1 MKDSRVS
8 LLPVVCGATFW
19 LVLLAP
25 LPAAEPA
32 VTGELRVQP
41 QALTLVH
48 PRQPH
53 SILVRGTTADGLV
66 LDLTGSATFA
76 SADETI
82 AVVDSFGWVRPIAS
96 GKTAITVRAAGR
108 TATLP
113 VTVELKPGTPPT
125 SFRHEVMPVFSKA
138 GCNSGACHGYSLGK
152 NGFKLSL
159 RGGDEK
165 ADYESLTQEFL
176 GRRINR
182 HRPEASLIL
191 KKPLGEVA
199 HRGGVLMEAGDLLH
213 ETLLRWVRE
222 GAPSD
227 LADPLRL

>member
-1 MKDSRVS
+1 
-8 LLPVVCGATFW
+8 
-19 LVLLAP
+19 
-25 LPAAEPA
+25 
-32 VTGELRVQP
+32 
-41 QALTLVH
+41 
-48 PRQPH
+48 
-53 SILVRGTTADGLV
+53 
-66 LDLTGSATFA
+66 GSATFA
-76 SADETI
+76 SADEKI
-82 AVVDSFGWVRPIAS
+82 AVVDSFGWVSPVAS
-96 GKTAITVRAAGR
+96 GKTTIMVRAAGR

-113 VTVELKPGTPPT
+113 VTVDLKPGPHPT
-125 SFRHEVMPVFSKA
+125 SFRHEVMPVFSKG

-191 KKPLGEVA
+191 RKALGEVA
-199 HRGGVLMEAGDLLH
+199 HRGGVRMEAGDLLH
-213 ETLLRWVRE
+213 QTLINWIRD

-227 LADPLRL
+227 LGDVGRIGNPSYNSLRLVSVHMVPEKII